1 MKWLQWP
8 FLFILGALNRD
19 TPLGRLL
26 LIIPG
31 IAVCGWK
38 GLLLCFGVGKP
49 DALTIPKQC
58 WGFCDPALKW
68 DKEGSFGH
76 RATDF
81 IVEWVRA
88 RPQRAAKGL
97 GAIIVVLVVVAVV
110 GWLV

>member
-68 DKEGSFGH
+68 DTEGSFGH
-76 RATDF
+76 KVTDY
-81 IVEWVRA
+81 IVEWTKVRG
-88 RPQRAAKGL
+88 QRAAKMFS
-97 GAIIVVLVVVAVV
+97 AVIVVLVVVAGV

>member
-8 FLFILGALNRD
+8 FLFLLGAFNRD

-26 LIIPG
+26 LIAPG

-38 GLLLCFGVGKP
+38 GLLLMCGVGKP

-58 WGFCDPALKW
+58 WGFCDPGLKW
-68 DKEGSFGH
+68 DTDGSFGH
-76 RATDF
+76 KATDF
-81 IVEWVRA
+81 VVEWVRV

-97 GAIIVVLVVVAVV
+97 GAAILVLAAVAAI
-110 GWLV
+110 GWAI